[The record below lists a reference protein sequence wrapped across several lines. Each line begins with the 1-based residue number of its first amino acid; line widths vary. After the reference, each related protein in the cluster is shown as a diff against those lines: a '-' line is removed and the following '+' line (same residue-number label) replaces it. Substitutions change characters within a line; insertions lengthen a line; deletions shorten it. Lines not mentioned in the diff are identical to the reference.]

1 MKETAKLFD
10 SRYMWPFILVTTLFL
25 FWGIPNNLNDV
36 LIRQFMKTFE
46 INRLNAGLVQSAFY
60 MGYFIIPVPAA
71 VFMRR
76 YGYKSGLLLGMLMF
90 SAGTLLFWPS
100 AIIGK
105 YIFFLGSLFIIASGL
120 AFLELGA
127 NAFIVE
133 LGDPGSSERRLNF
146 SQAFNPI
153 GSVLGVLLG
162 TMFIFSGVEPDETT
176 VTAMKAAGE
185 YEGFLRGEIMRVVNP
200 YVVLGAVVF
209 VWTILMSRAK
219 FPNVEVAKEDEPKGG
234 YKLVLKNPH
243 FIKAVISQFL
253 YNGAQVGTWS
263 FFIQYVQDYT
273 GQGEKFAGFM
283 LTGTL
288 LAFGVGRFSATYL
301 MRFIQPSKLMGI
313 YGIANILLV
322 SIGIFFP
329 GWVGVWC
336 IFATSFFMSL
346 MYPTNFALG
355 VKGLGNMTK
364 TGGSVLVMSIVGGAI
379 FPPLMGLM
387 AEKTGMAIAMSL
399 PLICYIYITYF
410 AFDNLNGNSV
420 KRNV

>member
-1 MKETAKLFD
+1 MKRADKLFD
-10 SRYMWPFILVTTLFL
+10 PRYIWPFILVTALFL

-36 LIRQFMKTFE
+36 LIRQFMKSFE
-46 INRLNAGLVQSAFY
+46 IDRLKAGLVQSAFY
-60 MGYFIIPVPAA
+60 MGYFIIPIPAA
-71 VFMRR
+71 AFMRK
-76 YGYKSGLLLGMLMF
+76 YGYKAGLLFGMLMF
-90 SAGTLLFWPS
+90 SSGTILFWPS

-105 YIFFLGSLFIIASGL
+105 YIFFLGALFIIASGL

-127 NAFIVE
+127 NVFIVE
-133 LGDPGSSERRLNF
+133 LGDHHSAARRLNF

-153 GSVLGVLLG
+153 GSVLGVLIG
-162 TMFIFSGVEPDETT
+162 TLFIFSGIEPDEKAAA
-176 VTAMKAAGE
+176 AMKVAGQ
-185 YEGFLRGEIMRVVNP
+185 YEGFLRSEIMRVVDP
-200 YVVLGAVVF
+200 YLVLGVVVF
-209 VWTILMSRAK
+209 IWAILMSRAK
-219 FPNVEVAKEDEPKGG
+219 FPKVEISELEESKGD
-234 YKLVLKNPH
+234 YRKVLKNPH

-273 GQGEKFAGFM
+273 GQGEKVAGLM

-288 LAFGVGRFSATYL
+288 IAFGAGRFSATYL
-301 MRFIQPSKLMGI
+301 MKYIHPSKLMGI
-313 YGIANILLV
+313 YGVINAALV
-322 SIGIFFP
+322 SVGILFP
-329 GWVGVWC
+329 GWIGVGC

-355 VKGLGNMTK
+355 VKGLGNLTK
-364 TGGSVLVMSIVGGAI
+364 TGGSVLVMSIVGGAV

-410 AFDNLNGNSV
+410 AFDNLNGSSE
-420 KRNV
+420 